1 MEIKTDEKEW
11 KEKESSM
18 LHLLLELYRHIY
30 KNDDDDDDDE
40 QVWNEICCVI
50 VIANN
55 LFHVDT

>member
-1 MEIKTDEKEW
+1 MDEKEW

-30 KNDDDDDDDE
+30 KNDDDDDDDDE